1 MSKLIDIN
9 NIGDF
14 INKGGKF
21 LFADGNSDQWK
32 IYINSHIKNAIY
44 FSGTSLRTSDTYYV
58 SNCKACGIV
67 PVQQI
72 DVKSIVKM
80 LTNARLSKHDKICV
94 YGGVGSDI
102 TSTLF
107 VYYTLAKFGLN
118 MYYLNMDWKTLPK
131 QYLTQEIPVYKKIH
145 EKYKYFDYDINAEKV
160 VKKSYKKNT
169 RIIDVRSPGGYTG
182 EQTDIY
188 PINGHIPTAI
198 NVFWTKLMV
207 STNTTPA
214 IVTQTFQSKEYI
226 TQLLNNA
233 GIYKE
238 NDIIVYCNSSTE
250 LSVMFFAITN
260 ILGWKNIKAFQG
272 SWNVYQYLSSKCPN
286 KYQVT
291 TGPLP

>member
-14 INKGGKF
+14 IKKGGKF
-21 LFADGNSDQWK
+21 LFSDSNTDQWK
-32 IYINSHIKNAIY
+32 IYINSHIKNATY
-44 FSGTSLRTSDTYYV
+44 FSGNSLRASNTYHV
-58 SNCKACGIV
+58 SNCKACIV

-72 DVKSIVKM
+72 DVKSIVRI

-102 TSTLF
+102 QSTLF

-145 EKYKYFDYDINAEKV
+145 EKYKYCDNNINAEKV

-169 RIIDVRSPGGYTG
+169 RIIDVRSPSSYSGVN
-182 EQTDIY
+182 DIY
-188 PINGHIPTAI
+188 PKNGHIPTAI
-198 NVFWTKLMV
+198 NVFWTNFMV

-214 IVTQTFQSKEYI
+214 IVTQTFQSKE
-226 TQLLNNA
+226 
-233 GIYKE
+233 
-238 NDIIVYCNSSTE
+238 
-250 LSVMFFAITN
+250 
-260 ILGWKNIKAFQG
+260 
-272 SWNVYQYLSSKCPN
+272 
-286 KYQVT
+286 
-291 TGPLP
+291 

>member
-14 INKGGKF
+14 IKNGGKF
-21 LFADGNSDQWK
+21 LFTDGNREDWK

-44 FSGTSLRTSDTYYV
+44 FPGTSLRTSNTYHV

-72 DVKSIVKM
+72 DVKSIVRM
-80 LTNARLSKHDKICV
+80 LINTRLSRHDKICV
-94 YGGVGSDI
+94 YGGVGGDI

-107 VYYTLAKFGLN
+107 VYYTLVKFGLN
-118 MYYLNMDWKTLPK
+118 MYYLNMDWKTLPI
-131 QYLTQEIPVYKKIH
+131 QYLTQEIPVYKKIC
-145 EKYKYFDYDINAEKV
+145 EKYKFSDYDINAEKV
-160 VKKSYKKNT
+160 VKKSHYKNT
-169 RIIDVRSPGGYTG
+169 RIIDVRSPAAYSG

-188 PINGHIPTAI
+188 PLNGHIPTAI
-198 NVFWTKLMV
+198 NVFWNNIMV

-214 IVTQTFQSKEYI
+214 IVTQTFKSKEEI
-226 TQLLNNA
+226 TKILNDA

-238 NDIIVYCNSSTE
+238 NDIILSCNTSSESTT
-250 LSVMFFAITN
+250 MFFAITD
-260 ILGWKNIKAFQG
+260 ILGWNNIKIFQG

-286 KYQVT
+286 KYQIT

>member
-1 MSKLIDIN
+1 MSKLIDIS
-9 NIGDF
+9 NIDDF
-14 INKGGKF
+14 IRKGGKF
-21 LFADGNSDQWK
+21 LFSDSNTDQWK
-32 IYINSHIKNAIY
+32 TYINSHIKNAIY
-44 FSGTSLRTSDTYYV
+44 FSASSLRTSNTYYV

-72 DVKSIVKM
+72 DIKSIVKM

-94 YGGVGSDI
+94 YGGVGGDI
-102 TSTLF
+102 ISTLF

-118 MYYLNMDWKTLPK
+118 MYYFNMDWKTLPT

-145 EKYKYFDYDINAEKV
+145 EKYKYCDNDINAEKV
-160 VKKSYKKNT
+160 VKKSLKKNT
-169 RIIDVRSPGGYTG
+169 RIIDVRPPTSYSGV
-182 EQTDIY
+182 TDIY

-198 NVFWTKLMV
+198 NVFWNNLMV
-207 STNTTPA
+207 STDSTPA
-214 IVTQTFQSKEYI
+214 IVTQVFQSKEYI

-238 NDIIVYCNSSTE
+238 NDIIVYCNSSSE

-291 TGPLP
+291 IGPLP